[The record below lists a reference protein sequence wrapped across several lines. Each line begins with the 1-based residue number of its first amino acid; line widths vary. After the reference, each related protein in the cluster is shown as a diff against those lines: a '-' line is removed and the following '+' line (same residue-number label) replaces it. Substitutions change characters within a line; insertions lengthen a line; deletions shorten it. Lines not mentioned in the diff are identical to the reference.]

1 MLRIK
6 DVKAR
11 QDQYFKEKP
20 IKALVKLQCDLSC
33 SIDNDFYVLQEE
45 INSKL
50 LALEKKMGL
59 HQFWLDFKYSGKTI
73 HKPDYIEIEPI
84 GLGMVKIYIKKD

>member
-33 SIDNDFYVLQEE
+33 SIDNDFYVLQEQVNNKLYLLE
-45 INSKL
+45 LKADLDQTLLEYNYLGFTSSRHFGTHVKHNLAQSK
-50 LALEKKMGL
+50 
-59 HQFWLDFKYSGKTI
+59 
-73 HKPDYIEIEPI
+73 
-84 GLGMVKIYIKKD
+84 